1 MRQRGFT
8 LVEVMLALSILFA
21 SLVVL
26 VSRTAANI
34 RLTQE
39 SHSIDIATELAR
51 SKMYDIEE
59 ILLDEGFQE
68 LDKSL
73 EDDFDEE
80 GWPRYHWKAEIIKI
94 ELPALGALEA
104 LDEDGNPTGEGGE
117 GGGMMNSPLVG
128 MLGGM
133 GGGMGGAGDSEG
145 GMGGMG
151 ASFIASQFELISQIL
166 EASIRKVTLTV
177 YWTVNG
183 DDEELSVVCYFT
195 DPAAINRV
203 ISGGSGYVDPDDG
216 SGGDAGG
223 GGSGGDEGG
232 SPPRVTPGR
241 SRGGGAKR

>member
-26 VSRTAANI
+26 ISRTSANI

-39 SHSIDIATELAR
+39 AHAIDVATELAR

-68 LDKSL
+68 LDKTL

-80 GWPRYHWKAEIIKI
+80 GWPRYRWKAEIIKI

-104 LDEDGNPTGEGGE
+104 LDGDPASTGEEGE
-117 GGGMMNSPLVG
+117 GGMMNSPLAG

-133 GGGMGGAGDSEG
+133 GMGAGAGGEEGGGGA
-145 GMGGMG
+145 MG
-151 ASFIASQFELISQIL
+151 ASFIAGQFELISQIL

-177 YWTVNG
+177 FWSVNG
-183 DDEELSVVCYFT
+183 NDEELSVVCYFT

-203 ISGGSGYVDPDDG
+203 ISGGSGYVDPDDD
-216 SGGDAGG
+216 SGGGDGDG
-223 GGSGGDEGG
+223 DSGDTRQ
-232 SPPRVTPGR
+232 PTAPQR
-241 SRGGGAKR
+241 SRGGKR